1 MTPFNAALRPGARAA
16 LLLLA
21 GAAAFPLAGCKTASQ
36 EVVSTSTIDYTVR
49 HPIGLVNAPSDLD
62 LFLARNDSRLDE
74 RQGTDLDRFAEDYR
88 RNGRGPMQMMVPSG
102 QSGYGGERVVRA
114 ALAEHGI
121 RGSNVRVA
129 TYRTDAGPYAAP
141 IRLSFAKL
149 QAKVMT
155 KCGQWPEDIN
165 GNAASLEGWQNRPYY
180 NLGCSYQTMIANQV
194 DDPIDLVRPR
204 AETPPDVNRRM
215 KVFDDARKAVD
226 PSTGWKTGSASV
238 SGSTGGGN

>member
-1 MTPFNAALRPGARAA
+1 MTPFPAALRPGARAI

-21 GAAAFPLAGCKTASQ
+21 GVAAFPLAGCKTA
-36 EVVSTSTIDYTVR
+36 EDAVTTATVDYRVR
-49 HPIGLVNAPSDLD
+49 HPIALVNAPTDLD

-74 RQGTDLDRFAEDYR
+74 RQGKDLDLFAEDYR
-88 RNGRGPMQMMVPSG
+88 RNGRGPLQMMVPSG

-121 RGSNVRVA
+121 GGRNIKVA
-129 TYRTDAGPYAAP
+129 MYRTDAGPFAAP
-141 IRLSFAKL
+141 IRLSYAKL
-149 QAKVMT
+149 QAKVAT

-165 GNAASLEGWQNRPYY
+165 GNAASLQGWENRPYY
-180 NLGCSYQTMIANQV
+180 NFGCSYQTMMANQV

-226 PSTGWKTGSASV
+226 PSTAWKTGTASV
-238 SGSTGGGN
+238 SGDSGGGN